1 MVGYAEEMTNSPGDI
16 EFRLKYHFN
25 RGRERLVGLLRE
37 NEWFSEK
44 MNGPEEEKIGGR
56 MGWDSLSRCGADV

>member
-37 NEWFSEK
+37 NE
-44 MNGPEEEKIGGR
+44 
-56 MGWDSLSRCGADV
+56 